1 MNRRALLSL
10 VVAGLVCGLAPVALA
25 QGSGRV
31 ASLVPAATEVLYDIG
46 AGPRV
51 VAVSDFDDYPAEVRD
66 LPRLGGLVDP
76 NLEVILAL
84 RPDLVIVDPAHAGL
98 RSQLHAAGI
107 ETYVYATEGLAELT
121 DHMRALGGLL
131 GVETEAAAAVARF
144 EAGMDAA
151 AAAASV
157 NGPTA
162 LIVFGR
168 RQGSF
173 AELWVSGGRGALHEI
188 ATAAGARNVFA
199 DLERQSFK
207 SGLEGVLARAPEVII
222 EFAVGLEPAQQAAI
236 TEEWRALPG
245 FGNVSVV
252 LLTESWMLR
261 PVPRTAGLAAWLAD
275 RLRAASR

>member
-1 MNRRALLSL
+1 
-10 VVAGLVCGLAPVALA
+10 
-25 QGSGRV
+25 
-31 ASLVPAATEVLYDIG
+31 
-46 AGPRV
+46 
-51 VAVSDFDDYPAEVRD
+51 
-66 LPRLGGLVDP
+66 
-76 NLEVILAL
+76 
-84 RPDLVIVDPAHAGL
+84 
-98 RSQLHAAGI
+98 
-107 ETYVYATEGLAELT
+107 
-121 DHMRALGGLL
+121 
-131 GVETEAAAAVARF
+131 
-144 EAGMDAA
+144 MDAA

-275 RLRAASR
+275 RLRAAPR